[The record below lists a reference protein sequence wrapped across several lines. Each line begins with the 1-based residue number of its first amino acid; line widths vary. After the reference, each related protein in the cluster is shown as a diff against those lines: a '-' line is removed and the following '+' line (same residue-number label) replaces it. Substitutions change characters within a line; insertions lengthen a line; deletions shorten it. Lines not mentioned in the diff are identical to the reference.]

1 MHVRNHHDLVS
12 DNKVS
17 GAVYT
22 PKKLADF
29 VSQQIIK
36 YVNLIETSKTIR
48 ILDPALGDGEL
59 LVCLLNNLD
68 LPKNVKIEVYGF
80 EIDSNALHNA
90 KIRLEQFPNISVFF
104 KKGDFLEY
112 IFKEFKFGNLPQVNI
127 LNGFD
132 IIIANPPYVRTQI
145 LGTKKSQLISK
156 QFDLSGRIDL
166 YYPFVV
172 GISKV
177 LRPNGIAGI
186 IVSNRFMTTKSGS
199 KVRNELIDK
208 FDLLHT
214 WDLGDTKLF
223 SAAILPAVLVVRKK
237 GDKQKIQPLFT
248 TIYETSKPSRK
259 ITSDAI
265 SALNENGIV
274 KIRDGRNFQVKHGKL
289 DTEGH
294 QYGVWRLLT
303 KKNILWLRKVE
314 DNSKGTFRDIGKIR
328 VGVKTCADK
337 IFIRN
342 DWNEMNLNCR
352 PELLKPLSTHHNAQ
366 SYKTLTLKNPRQILY
381 PHEVVDGQRK
391 AVDLTKYPCSHAYLL
406 SSRKILEKRKYL
418 IDSGR
423 KWYEI
428 WVPQD
433 PDAWKY
439 PKLVFNDIADQ
450 PKFWMDFSCSVVNG
464 DCYWIVPKDPSEIDL
479 LWLAAAIGNSSFI
492 IYYYDLCFNNKLYA
506 GRRRFITQYVEKFPL
521 LDVHSSL
528 GQSIVQKSKQIF
540 ELTPSKIAD
549 SLKLEV
555 NSMIWKGFTG
565 NSNCI
570 I

>member
-80 EIDSNALHNA
+80 EINSNALHNA

-237 GDKQKIQPLFT
+237 GDKQSIQPLFT

-303 KKNILWLRKVE
+303 KKNISWLRKVE

-352 PELLKPLSTHHNAQ
+352 PELLKPLSTHHIAQ

-406 SSRKILEKRKYL
+406 SNRKLLEKRKYL